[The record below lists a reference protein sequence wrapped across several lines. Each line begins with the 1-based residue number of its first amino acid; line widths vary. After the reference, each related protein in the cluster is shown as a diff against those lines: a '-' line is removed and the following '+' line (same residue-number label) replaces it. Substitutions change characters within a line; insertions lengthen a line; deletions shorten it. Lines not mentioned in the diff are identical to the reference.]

1 MLLKQRI
8 QNLKAH
14 YHQLK
19 ESVGWFKAAARLD
32 FDWSAVGELLERMG
46 EFFAVSAGWPVA
58 VQRILAFEAEKVYSP
73 GKRYARRKA
82 CHV

>member
-1 MLLKQRI
+1 MC
-8 QNLKAH
+8 
-14 YHQLK
+14 
-19 ESVGWFKAAARLD
+19 
-32 FDWSAVGELLERMG
+32 

-73 GKRYARRKA
+73 EKRYARRKA

>member
-1 MLLKQRI
+1 
-8 QNLKAH
+8 
-14 YHQLK
+14 
-19 ESVGWFKAAARLD
+19 
-32 FDWSAVGELLERMG
+32 MG